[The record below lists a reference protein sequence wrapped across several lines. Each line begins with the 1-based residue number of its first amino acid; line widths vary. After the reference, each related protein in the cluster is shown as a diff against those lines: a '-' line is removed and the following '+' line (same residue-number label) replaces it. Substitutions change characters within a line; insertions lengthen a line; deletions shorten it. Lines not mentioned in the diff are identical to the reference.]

1 MCVAP
6 TPSPKSRSLVEADGV
21 LPPRERETQGGA
33 RYYLSWRGNNARWIK
48 LLHTAIQMFFVAY
61 ILALPIGGI
70 DREFRWAG
78 ALASLGLD
86 ECALLAVNR
95 TAAR

>member
-1 MCVAP
+1 M
-6 TPSPKSRSLVEADGV
+6 LV
-21 LPPRERETQGGA
+21 
-33 RYYLSWRGNNARWIK
+33 WIK
-48 LLHTAIQMFFVAY
+48 MLHTAIQMFFVAY

-95 TAAR
+95 AAAR